1 MVACRTA
8 GAAGSTTGTGKRRS
22 RGAPLPAS
30 RIVALTLGMLLA
42 AAALAPGA
50 AAEPVTDPAGP
61 GAARPGAAAEGYAA
75 ASADGYAPDDG
86 RALPLADLM
95 DNIGIAPGDDPAA
108 ADLDGTGRGL
118 TAASLA
124 AAGWGPGQPITLN
137 QTRLTWPDSA
147 PGAPDNVV
155 ADGQRVLVEGTGDA
169 LTLIATATGGDATGS
184 GTVHYAGGGTA
195 PLALSVPDWSTGP
208 HPAKAVQLPVSSTA
222 EGESASPVRLYTVTV
237 PVDPGREVEYVTLPR
252 ASGQARIHIF
262 ALALREPARDW
273 TGSWSA
279 GTAGYAQVGT
289 WQDQTVR
296 LAVHGSA
303 GGPAVRVRLDNTFAS
318 TPVDIGRATIAL
330 RAEGAATRGRPVPL
344 TFGGGESARIPAG
357 GQLVSDGAGLRV
369 PEGADLLISLHL
381 PGPVEAAP
389 VHTAA
394 TGTNYI
400 TDAGAGDA
408 TGDPGAD
415 AFTGTIATWPFLTGV
430 DVQGTTGSV
439 VALGDSIT
447 DGVGSTLDA
456 NMRWPDVLAGRLRD
470 QDEVPHYGIL
480 NQGISANRIV
490 THHYSGDGVSTA
502 TGGVSAQ
509 ARLDR
514 DVLAQPGA
522 HTVVV
527 FEGINDVRH
536 GTGADEI
543 NAALADIAARSRAQ
557 GLRVIAATVA
567 PCTGWRDCTPAV
579 DERRQG
585 VNAFIRANGGEGGVF
600 DAVLDFD
607 AVLRDPDDPTRL
619 LPAYDS
625 GDHLHPGDA
634 GLRAVAESIDLGVL
648 VPPGR
653 AA

>member
-8 GAAGSTTGTGKRRS
+8 GAVGSTGTGDRRR

-30 RIVALTLGMLLA
+30 RLIALTLGTLLA
-42 AAALAPGA
+42 AAAVAPGA
-50 AAEPVTDPAGP
+50 AAASATDPGGP
-61 GAARPGAAAEGYAA
+61 GAARPGAAADGYAGT
-75 ASADGYAPDDG
+75 SGDGYAPEE
-86 RALPLADLM
+86 ALPLADLM
-95 DNIGIAPGDDPAA
+95 DNTGIAPADDPSA
-108 ADLDGTGRGL
+108 ADLDGSGRGL
-118 TAASLA
+118 TAGSLA

-137 QTRLTWPDSA
+137 GTRLTWPDSG
-147 PGAPDNVV
+147 PGEPDNVV
-155 ADGQRVLVEGTGDA
+155 ADGQRVLVEGSGDA

-184 GTVHYAGGGTA
+184 GTVHYADGGTA
-195 PLALSVPDWSTGP
+195 PLALAVPDWSTGP
-208 HPAKAVQLPVSSTA
+208 HPAKAVQLPVSSTPQ
-222 EGESASPVRLYTVTV
+222 GETASPVRLYTVTA
-237 PVDPGREVEYVTLPR
+237 PIDADREVAYVALPR
-252 ASGQARIHIF
+252 ASGAARIHVF
-262 ALALREPARDW
+262 ALALREPAGDW

-279 GTAGYAQVGT
+279 STSGYARVGP

-303 GGPAVRVRLDNTFAS
+303 GGPAARVRLDNTFAAA
-318 TPVDIGRATIAL
+318 PVDIGRATIAL
-330 RAEGAATRGRPVPL
+330 RANGAATAGRPVPL
-344 TFGGGESARIPAG
+344 TFGGDGSARIPAG
-357 GQLVSDGAGLRV
+357 GQIVSDSARLRI

-400 TDAGAGDA
+400 TDPGAGDA
-408 TGDPGAD
+408 TGDSGAG

-447 DGVGSTLDA
+447 DGVGSTPDA
-456 NMRWPDVLAGRLRD
+456 NVRWPDVLAARLRD
-470 QDEVPHYGIL
+470 QDEVPRYGVL

-514 DVLAQPGA
+514 DVLAQTGA
-522 HTVVV
+522 RTVVV

-536 GTGADEI
+536 GTGADEV
-543 NAALADIAARSRAQ
+543 NAALTDIATRARAQ

-567 PCTGWRDCTPAV
+567 PCMGWRDCTPAV
-579 DERRQG
+579 EERRQG

-607 AVLRDPDDPTRL
+607 AVLRDPADPARL

-634 GLRAVAESIDLGVL
+634 GLRAAAESIDLGVL
-648 VPPGR
+648 VPPDL